1 MDKMIL
7 LKVISP
13 EKTLFEGPVSEFI
26 LKTNGEN
33 GEFAVMY
40 DHIPLASII
49 GSGRL
54 EIMLPEGEKKV
65 STIFGGYMV
74 VNKNNAVILTDACE
88 WPEEIDFERAQASK
102 DRALERLSS
111 QDQKYNVKRAK
122 YSLERAEIRL
132 SFKKD

>member
-1 MDKMIL
+1 MDRMIS

-13 EKTLFEGPVSEFI
+13 EKTLFDGYVSEFI
-26 LKTNGEN
+26 VKTNGDN

-49 GSGRL
+49 GNGRL
-54 EIMLPEGEKKV
+54 ELVLPEGEKKV
-65 STIFGGYMV
+65 STLFGGYVV
-74 VNKNNAVILTDACE
+74 VNKNIAVILTDSGE

-102 DRALERLSS
+102 DRALGRLAS
-111 QDQKYNVKRAK
+111 QDPIYNVKRARN
-122 YSLERAEIRL
+122 SLERAEIRL